1 MENNSIKNVC
11 VYSSSCNSL
20 ENIYYDDAAE
30 LGRLMGENGF
40 NLVYGGGRLG
50 MMFVNANEVKK
61 HGGKVTGVMPEK
73 LFALGISNPECD
85 ERHVTKCMRSRKAK
99 MDELSDAVVAL
110 AGGFGTLEELSE
122 MIVQKQLGY
131 HSKPIVI
138 LNTNNYYDKLVEFF
152 DNIINQNFA
161 AKNTNEI
168 YYVAKSPKDVIYYLK
183 NYQPKSFNVYAKLKP
198 DEVNK

>member
-1 MENNSIKNVC
+1 MENSVIKNIC

-20 ENIYYDDAAE
+20 DKVYYNAAAE
-30 LGRLMGENGF
+30 LGRLMGQNGY

-50 MMFVNANEVKK
+50 MMFANADEVKK
-61 HGGKVTGVMPEK
+61 NGGRVTGVMPEK

-85 ERHVTKCMRSRKAK
+85 ERHVTKCMRTRKAK

-138 LNTNNYYDKLVEFF
+138 LNTNHYYDKLIEFF
-152 DNIINQNFA
+152 NNVIAQNFA
-161 AKNTNEI
+161 ANNTCEI
-168 YYVAKSPKDVIYYLK
+168 YFIAQTPQDVINYLK
-183 NYQPKSFNVYAKLKP
+183 NYKPQKFNVYKKL
-198 DEVNK
+198 ELEEI